1 MADVVLHSWEYLE
14 LLPGTDFY
22 RLYKHPTSA
31 LAIFRKRLSSL
42 AKSFV
47 MFMLYMGAP
56 MTVTDLDLMINPG
69 NVKEKEHALDLLHRY
84 HIFSDTHVNATRAFQ
99 LTENFAR
106 SLRQALEG
114 SGSVKSFG
122 EVATVPEGISMK
134 IEDLDNFARE
144 QWEGIL
150 GYMVGSSA
158 IPIDEDGKHIAE
170 PSRGV
175 MHLLREGHLIELS
188 GTASRGYTP
197 KITKEG
203 FAFVL
208 QDVNTQVWALLF
220 LYVDLAEDSREM
232 SKVDV
237 LSFLFL
243 VSSMELG
250 LAYSTANLTP
260 SQRTM
265 LPDLQDF
272 GILYCPPRHPTM
284 FYPTRLA
291 TTLTADSLTALSHTA
306 TTLGSSLA
314 PSHTRS
320 ISTTSSGSAS
330 VSGFIVLETNFR
342 LYAYTS
348 SPLQIALLALF
359 TNLRSR
365 HPNLVTAKISKHSIK
380 RAVKAGITADQII
393 AYLTTHAHPQ
403 MRRKNANTSTS
414 SALNPDAPPTVTT
427 NTLPATVIDQ
437 IHLWQLERERM
448 TTTPGFLLKDFQ
460 SETEYETTRK
470 YADEIG
476 VLVWQHDKKR
486 MFFVSRIEGVRSFMA
501 ERKERASGGGG
512 G

>member
-1 MADVVLHSWEYLE
+1 MIVS
-14 LLPGTDFY
+14 
-22 RLYKHPTSA
+22 
-31 LAIFRKRLSSL
+31 
-42 AKSFV
+42 
-47 MFMLYMGAP
+47 
-56 MTVTDLDLMINPG
+56 DLDLMTNPSSL
-69 NVKEKEHALDLLHRY
+69 KEKEHALDLLHRY
-84 HIFSDTHVNATRAFQ
+84 HIFSDTHVNAVRAFQ

-106 SLRQALEG
+106 SLRHALEG
-114 SGSVKSFG
+114 SGSIESFG
-122 EVATVPEGISMK
+122 EVSTAPMRSIK
-134 IEDLDNFARE
+134 IEDLDRFARE

-158 IPIDEDGKHIAE
+158 ILVEDGGAAIAE

-175 MHLLREGHLIELS
+175 MHLLQEGHLIELS

-220 LYVDLAEDSREM
+220 LYVDLAEEAKGM

-250 LAYSTANLTP
+250 LAYSSHNLTQAQQ
-260 SQRTM
+260 SM

-272 GILYCPPRHPTM
+272 GIVYCPPGKEI

-291 TTLTADSLTALSHTA
+291 TTLTADSVTALSHTA

-320 ISTTSSGSAS
+320 MSTTTSSGSAS
-330 VSGFIVLETNFR
+330 VSGFIILETNFR

-365 HPNLVTAKISKHSIK
+365 HPNLVTAKISKQSVK
-380 RAVKAGITADQII
+380 RAVNAGITADQII
-393 AYLTTHAHPQ
+393 AYLSTHAHPQ
-403 MRRKNANTSTS
+403 MRRTKNANPATS
-414 SALNPDAPPTVTT
+414 STLNPDVPAPTT
-427 NTLPATVIDQ
+427 ATATTTSVLPATVIDQ
-437 IHLWQLERERM
+437 IHLWQLERDRM

-460 SETEYETTRK
+460 TEAEYETTRK

-476 VLVWQHDKKR
+476 VLVWQHDRKR
-486 MFFVSRIEGVRSFMA
+486 IFFVSRIEGVRSFMA
-501 ERKERASGGGG
+501 ERKERAGGAG
-512 G
+512 

>member
-1 MADVVLHSWEYLE
+1 MADLALHSWDLE
-14 LLPGTDFY
+14 QLPGTDFY
-22 RLYKHPTSA
+22 RLYKNPTSA

-47 MFMLYMGAP
+47 MFMLYMRAP
-56 MTVTDLDLMINPG
+56 MTVSDLDLMTNPSSL
-69 NVKEKEHALDLLHRY
+69 KEKEHALDLLHRY
-84 HIFSDTHVNATRAFQ
+84 HIFSDTRLNAAKAYQ

-122 EVATVPEGISMK
+122 EVSTAPEASFIK
-134 IEDLDNFARE
+134 IGDLDKFARE

-158 IPIDEDGKHIAE
+158 VPVDEDGKKIAE

-175 MHLLREGHLIELS
+175 MHLLESGHLIELS

-220 LYVDLAEDSREM
+220 LYVGLAEDAKGM

-250 LAYSTANLTP
+250 LAYSTASLTP
-260 SQRTM
+260 KQQDM
-265 LPDLQDF
+265 LSDLQGF
-272 GILYCPPRHPTM
+272 GILYHPHKYPSI

-291 TTLTADSLTALSHTA
+291 TTLTADSVTALSHTA

-314 PSHTRS
+314 PTHTRS
-320 ISTTSSGSAS
+320 TSTTSSGSAS
-330 VSGFIVLETNFR
+330 VSGFIILETNFR

-365 HPNLVTAKISKHSIK
+365 HPNLVTAKISKHSIR
-380 RAVKAGITADQII
+380 RAVNAGITADQII
-393 AYLTTHAHPQ
+393 AYLSTHAHPQ

-414 SALNPDAPPTVTT
+414 STLNPDAPPIISTSV
-427 NTLPATVIDQ
+427 LPATVIDQ
-437 IHLWQLERERM
+437 IHLWQLERDRM

-460 SETEYETTRK
+460 SESEYETTRK
-470 YADEIG
+470 YADELG
-476 VLVWQHDKKR
+476 VLVWQNDRRR

-501 ERKERASGGGG
+501 ERKQKSAGA
-512 G
+512 

>member
-1 MADVVLHSWEYLE
+1 MAEVVLQSWEYLE
-14 LLPGTDFY
+14 QLPGTDFY
-22 RLYKHPTSA
+22 RLYKNPTSA

-47 MFMLYMGAP
+47 MFMLYMRTP
-56 MTVTDLDLMINPG
+56 ITVSDLELMTNPG
-69 NVKEKEHALDLLHRY
+69 SLKEKEQALDLLHRY
-84 HIFSDTHVNATRAFQ
+84 HIFIDTRLNTAKAYQ
-99 LTENFAR
+99 LTENFAK

-114 SGSVKSFG
+114 SGSGKSFG
-122 EVATVPEGISMK
+122 EISAAAEASSIK
-134 IEDLDNFARE
+134 IEDLDRFARE

-158 IPIDEDGKHIAE
+158 ISVENNGGQIAE

-175 MHLLREGHLIELS
+175 MHLLTTGHLIELA

-208 QDVNTQVWALLF
+208 QDINTQVWALLF
-220 LYVDLAEDSREM
+220 LYVDLAEDARGM

-250 LAYSTANLTP
+250 LAYSTATLTP
-260 SQRTM
+260 AQQTM
-265 LPDLQDF
+265 LPDLQDL
-272 GILYCPPRHPTM
+272 GILYCPPHTPSI

-291 TTLTADSLTALSHTA
+291 TTLTADSITALSHTA

-314 PSHTRS
+314 PSHSRS
-320 ISTTSSGSAS
+320 ISTTSGSAT
-330 VSGFIVLETNFR
+330 VSGFIIVETNFR

-365 HPNLVTAKISKHSIK
+365 HPNLVTAKVSKHSIR
-380 RAVKAGITADQII
+380 RAVSAGITADQII
-393 AYLTTHAHPQ
+393 AYLSTHAHPQ
-403 MRRKNANTSTS
+403 MRRKNAYASTS
-414 SALNPDAPPTVTT
+414 STLNPDAPPTIATSV
-427 NTLPATVIDQ
+427 LPATVIDQ
-437 IHLWQLERERM
+437 IHLWQLERDRM
-448 TTTPGFLLKDFQ
+448 KTTPGFLLKDFQ
-460 SETEYETTRK
+460 SDAEYETTRR

-486 MFFVSRIEGVRSFMA
+486 MFFVSRIEHVRSFMA
-501 ERKERASGGGG
+501 ERKERAARDA
-512 G
+512 

>member
-14 LLPGTDFY
+14 QLPGTDFY
-22 RLYKHPTSA
+22 RLYKNPTSA
-31 LAIFRKRLSSL
+31 LAVFRKRLSSL

-47 MFMLYMGAP
+47 MFMLYMRSP
-56 MTVTDLDLMINPG
+56 MTVSDLDLITKPSSL
-69 NVKEKEHALDLLHRY
+69 KEKEQALDLLHRY
-84 HIFSDTHVNATRAFQ
+84 HIFSDTRLNAAKAYQ

-122 EVATVPEGISMK
+122 EISTTPEASDTK
-134 IEDLDNFARE
+134 VEDLDRFARE

-158 IPIDEDGKHIAE
+158 IPVDEDGRQIAE

-175 MHLLREGHLIELS
+175 MHLLTTGHLIELS

-208 QDVNTQVWALLF
+208 QDINTQVWALLF
-220 LYVDLAEDSREM
+220 LYVDLAEDAKGM

-250 LAYSTANLTP
+250 LAYSTANLTAA
-260 SQRTM
+260 QQTM

-272 GILYCPPRHPTM
+272 GILYSPPQNPSI

-291 TTLTADSLTALSHTA
+291 TTLTADSVTALSHTA

-320 ISTTSSGSAS
+320 ISTTTSGSAS
-330 VSGFIVLETNFR
+330 VSGFIILETNFR

-365 HPNLVTAKISKHSIK
+365 HPNLVTAKISKHSIR
-380 RAVKAGITADQII
+380 RAVNAGITADQII

-403 MRRKNANTSTS
+403 MRRKNTYTSNS
-414 SALNPDAPPTVTT
+414 STLNPDAPPTISTSV
-427 NTLPATVIDQ
+427 LPATVIDQ
-437 IHLWQLERERM
+437 IHLWQLERDRM

-460 SETEYETTRK
+460 SDTEYETTRK

-486 MFFVSRIEGVRSFMA
+486 MFFVSRIEHVRSFMA
-501 ERKERASGGGG
+501 ERKERAARAA
-512 G
+512 

>member
-1 MADVVLHSWEYLE
+1 MADVVLQSWEYLE

-22 RLYKHPTSA
+22 RLYKNPTSA

-47 MFMLYMGAP
+47 MFMLYMTTP
-56 MTVTDLDLMINPG
+56 MTVSDLDLMTNPG
-69 NVKEKEHALDLLHRY
+69 SLKEKEHALDLLHRY
-84 HIFSDTHVNATRAFQ
+84 HIFTDTHVNAARAFQ
-99 LTENFAR
+99 LTDNFAR

-122 EVATVPEGISMK
+122 EVSTAPEASFIK
-134 IEDLDNFARE
+134 IEDLDRFARE

-158 IPIDEDGKHIAE
+158 IPVDEDGNQIAE

-175 MHLLREGHLIELS
+175 MHLLQEGHLIELS
-188 GTASRGYTP
+188 GTASRGYNP

-220 LYVDLAEDSREM
+220 LYVDLAEEAKGM

-250 LAYSTANLTP
+250 LAYSTANLTAAQQ
-260 SQRTM
+260 SM

-272 GILYCPPRHPTM
+272 GILYCPRRSPGM

-291 TTLTADSLTALSHTA
+291 TTLTADSVTALSHTA

-314 PSHTRS
+314 PSHSAS
-320 ISTTSSGSAS
+320 ISITTTTGGAS
-330 VSGFIVLETNFR
+330 VPGFLILETNFR

-365 HPNLVTAKISKHSIK
+365 HPNLVTAKISKQSIK
-380 RAVKAGITADQII
+380 RAVNAGITADQII

-403 MRRKNANTSTS
+403 MRRRNMVNSTS
-414 SALNPDAPPTVTT
+414 STLNPDAPPTVATSV
-427 NTLPATVIDQ
+427 LPATVIDQ
-437 IHLWQLERERM
+437 IHLWQLERDRM

-476 VLVWQHDKKR
+476 VLVWQNDRKR

-501 ERKERASGGGG
+501 ERKEKAGAAAG
-512 G
+512 

>member
-1 MADVVLHSWEYLE
+1 MGGVALHSWEYLE

-22 RLYKHPTSA
+22 RLYKNPTSA
-31 LAIFRKRLSSL
+31 LAIFRQRLSNL

-47 MFMLYMGAP
+47 MFMLYMSAP
-56 MTVTDLDLMINPG
+56 LMVSELDLMTNPSSL
-69 NVKEKEHALDLLHRY
+69 KEKEHALDLLHRY
-84 HIFSDTHVNATRAFQ
+84 HIFSDTHVNAARAFQ

-114 SGSVKSFG
+114 SGSKKSFG
-122 EVATVPEGISMK
+122 EVSTAPEASSIRVD
-134 IEDLDNFARE
+134 DLDKFARE

-158 IPIDEDGKHIAE
+158 IPLGEDGNNVAE

-175 MHLLREGHLIELS
+175 MHLLQTGHLIELS
-188 GTASRGYTP
+188 GSSSRGYTP

-220 LYVDLAEDSREM
+220 LYVDLAEEARGM

-250 LAYSTANLTP
+250 LAYSTAHLTP
-260 SQRTM
+260 NQQSM

-272 GILYCPPRHPTM
+272 GILYLPPNNPSI

-291 TTLTADSLTALSHTA
+291 TTLTADSVAALSHTA

-314 PSHTRS
+314 PSHS
-320 ISTTSSGSAS
+320 HSTSGSAS
-330 VSGFIVLETNFR
+330 APGFIIVETNFR

-380 RAVKAGITADQII
+380 RAVSAGITADQVI

-414 SALNPDAPPTVTT
+414 SSLNPDAPPTITT
-427 NTLPATVIDQ
+427 SVLPATVIDQ
-437 IHLWQLERERM
+437 IHLWQLERDRM

-476 VLVWQHDKKR
+476 VLVWQNDKRR
-486 MFFVSRIEGVRSFMA
+486 MFFVSRIEGVKSFMA
-501 ERKERASGGGG
+501 ERKRERTTGDG
-512 G
+512 